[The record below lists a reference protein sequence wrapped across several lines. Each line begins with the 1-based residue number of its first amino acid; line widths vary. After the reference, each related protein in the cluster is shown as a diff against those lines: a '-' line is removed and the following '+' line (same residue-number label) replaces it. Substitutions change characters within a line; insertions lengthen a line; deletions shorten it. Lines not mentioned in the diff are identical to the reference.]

1 MKIWNKILC
10 VSSTTI
16 VMIALGIIS
25 STMLIASIMHSGV
38 QEGAYKMQEEKDST
52 QWIPTKEDIAYQD
65 SMFYIVDQ
73 TSRDMDTIKEAIDA
87 ILFKLERLEYADGSY
102 DSIRY
107 PEGSAIDRRRNYPD
121 EERMW
126 VSGDGDTIWE

>member
-73 TSRDMDTIKEAIDA
+73 TSRDMDTIKEAIDR
-87 ILFKLERLEYADGSY
+87 ILYKLERIEYVDGSY

-107 PEGSAIDRRRNYPD
+107 PEGSAIDQRRN
-121 EERMW
+121 
-126 VSGDGDTIWE
+126 